1 MDKQI
6 MIDKMMITCSDATMY
21 VSKREEG
28 KLSFQ
33 DRFKLFLHLAICK
46 FCRLFAIQNKMII
59 KEIKHIHSEATL
71 TDLEKEQ
78 IQAKILE
85 NNSSK

>member
-1 MDKQI
+1 
-6 MIDKMMITCSDATMY
+6 MINKVMITCSDATLY

-28 KLSFQ
+28 KLSLPN
-33 DRFKLFLHLAICK
+33 RLKLFLHLVICK
-46 FCRLFAIQNKMII
+46 FCRLFEKQSRFII
-59 KEIKHIHSEATL
+59 HEIKHRHSNAVL